1 MSASNPLGTSVGAS
15 IASAGITGGLNLASN
30 VWTNFMNSRENA
42 KQREFQREMMEKQM
56 EYNSPVN
63 QRKMLEQAGYSPAAY
78 LDGAK
83 AQGVG
88 GSTPN
93 VIPMQSFQA
102 SDSLNAGLNA
112 LFQRLKAKADID
124 NVNAD
129 TARKEF
135 DLGVEQDSVVDTL
148 NKRYAESREATANAT
163 IAAEQARLLELYGDK
178 RTQAQ
183 INELSERA
191 KNLASQ
197 SLTQDNIRKFYDAY
211 SDLMRGRNRREQQK
225 LKGELSVL
233 FATADELTKRANLE
247 EEKSEY
253 QEMYNRNYSHFGYSL
268 MESAMKQGFAVEE
281 QIRNLADKLK
291 QDSRVSQKNADWYD
305 ANMLSGMAARL
316 TGVARD
322 IQQIQSSSLTDD
334 LKREAMDLQWQ
345 KFEESLT
352 PDESNVLEEYYDANG
367 ALRGTRMRTQ
377 RTGKVG
383 KVP

>member
-1 MSASNPLGTSVGAS
+1 MSVNPLGTSTGAA

-30 VWTNFMNSRENA
+30 VWTNYLNAKENA
-42 KQREFQREMMEKQM
+42 KQREFQRQMMEKQM
-56 EYNSPVN
+56 EYNSPLN
-63 QRKMLEQAGYSPAAY
+63 QRKMLEEAGYSPASY
-78 LDGAK
+78 LDGVK

-102 SDSLNAGLNA
+102 IDSLNSGLNA
-112 LFQRLKAKADID
+112 LFQRLRAKADID

-148 NKRYAESREATANAT
+148 NKRYAESRLATANAT
-163 IAAEQARLLELYGDK
+163 IASEQARLLGLYGDK

-183 INELSERA
+183 INELVERA
-191 KNLASQ
+191 NNLASQ
-197 SLTQDNIRKFYDAY
+197 TVTQDNIRKFYDAY
-211 SDLMRGRNRREQQK
+211 SALMRGRNRREQQK

-233 FATADELTKRANLE
+233 FATADELAKRGKLE
-247 EEKSEY
+247 EDKADY

-268 MESAMKQGFAVEE
+268 MESAMKQGFAAED
-281 QIRNLADKLK
+281 QLRNLADKLK
-291 QDSRVSQKNADWYD
+291 QDARVSQKDADWYD
-305 ANMLSGMAARL
+305 ANILTGLAARV

-334 LKREAMDLQWQ
+334 LKKEAMDLQWK

-352 PDESNVLEEYYDANG
+352 PDEYHEL
-367 ALRGTRMRTQ
+367 LQ
-377 RTGKVG
+377 
-383 KVP
+383 